1 LEVKRGARRSVSK
14 KISHELRHHQTVR
27 LPFLE
32 KVAGHGPSPAHLQ
45 ARRFDKCRRW
55 RHEVDLVVAKDK
67 GRAAASAHGRLGAK
81 QGVSYAKELKS
92 GVLTTS
98 SEPL

>member
-1 LEVKRGARRSVSK
+1 
-14 KISHELRHHQTVR
+14 
-27 LPFLE
+27 
-32 KVAGHGPSPAHLQ
+32 
-45 ARRFDKCRRW
+45 
-55 RHEVDLVVAKDK
+55 LVVAKDK

-81 QGVSYAKELKS
+81 QGVSYAKGFKS